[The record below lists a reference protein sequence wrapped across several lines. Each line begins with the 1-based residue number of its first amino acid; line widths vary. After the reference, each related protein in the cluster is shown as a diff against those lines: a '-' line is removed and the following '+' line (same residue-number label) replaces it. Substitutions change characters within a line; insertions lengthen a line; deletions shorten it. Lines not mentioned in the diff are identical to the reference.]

1 MAQKNSAEG
10 AKVNEKGLGSFSAF
24 YSHIM
29 NRRGMAPRPSAGRNI
44 ARSSVYIPQLI
55 PAILL
60 VAYGA
65 IVIWSASLSIADARF
80 SRHLMG
86 IAIGVVMAVLI
97 WRYDY
102 RALANMTTAMLV
114 TIVILMFL
122 PKVPGLSYT
131 ALGMTGWIKIPIIGM
146 TYQPSE
152 LAKLVTIYL
161 MAALGAQYNG
171 KVDTLRDYL
180 KLCGILCVPFLLILT
195 QPDLGT
201 GLIILVTGAAII
213 ICAGA
218 KRSWVIVTIAG
229 VVALATLVVVMSMTP
244 GVPHPLKQ
252 YQLNRLIVFADPSV
266 DPSGNGYNLQQAKI
280 AVGSGGIFGKGIGK
294 ATQAGG
300 GFLPEAH
307 TDFVF
312 ALLAEEFG
320 FVGSVVL
327 LMLFAALIFS
337 TIFLA
342 MRIESPFG
350 KLVLVGC
357 ATMWSFQLLQNV
369 GMCIGIM
376 PITGIPLPFV
386 SYGSSSMSVQIA
398 AVGMVQ
404 SVWHHKPKA
413 A

>member
-86 IAIGVVMAVLI
+86 IAIGVVMDVLI

-146 TYQPSE
+146 TYQPS
-152 LAKLVTIYL
+152 
-161 MAALGAQYNG
+161 
-171 KVDTLRDYL
+171 
-180 KLCGILCVPFLLILT
+180 
-195 QPDLGT
+195 
-201 GLIILVTGAAII
+201 
-213 ICAGA
+213 
-218 KRSWVIVTIAG
+218 
-229 VVALATLVVVMSMTP
+229 
-244 GVPHPLKQ
+244 
-252 YQLNRLIVFADPSV
+252 
-266 DPSGNGYNLQQAKI
+266 
-280 AVGSGGIFGKGIGK
+280 
-294 ATQAGG
+294 
-300 GFLPEAH
+300 
-307 TDFVF
+307 
-312 ALLAEEFG
+312 
-320 FVGSVVL
+320 
-327 LMLFAALIFS
+327 
-337 TIFLA
+337 
-342 MRIESPFG
+342 
-350 KLVLVGC
+350 
-357 ATMWSFQLLQNV
+357 
-369 GMCIGIM
+369 
-376 PITGIPLPFV
+376 
-386 SYGSSSMSVQIA
+386 
-398 AVGMVQ
+398 
-404 SVWHHKPKA
+404 
-413 A
+413 